1 MEPVTMIIAG
11 VAIVISASLALAVKK
26 YQEIKRKN
34 LEIESLRRSLNA
46 YVETYSLEN
55 ADEQLIRRCQ
65 NKINELFHGEIE
77 KEFLKYKT
85 VEEKKAFAQKVS
97 MELVNCMGIK
107 VDSIQFEYLGPNTRG
122 VTVPENDVTTV
133 YFNEVLLVDDPVQ
146 LVKTMCHEF
155 KHCIQFQSFTNNV
168 WCYSP
173 QKVAQWLY
181 SWDNYVPCES
191 IESYEAYVKQI
202 IEIDANK
209 FVDSIF
215 NVK

>member
-1 MEPVTMIIAG
+1 MELVTMIIAG
-11 VAIVISASLALAVKK
+11 VAIVITASLATAIKN
-26 YQEIKRKN
+26 YQKVKRKN

-46 YVETYSLEN
+46 YVETYSFET
-55 ADEQLIRRCQ
+55 ADEQLIKRCQ

-85 VEEKKAFAQKVS
+85 IEEKKNYAQKVA
-97 MELVNCMGIK
+97 MELANCMGIK
-107 VDSIQFEYLGPNTRG
+107 VDYIHFEYLGPNTRG
-122 VTVPENDVTTV
+122 ATVPDNGQVTV
-133 YFNEVLLVDDPVQ
+133 YFNEVLLVDDPSQ

-155 KHCIQFQSFTNNV
+155 KHCVQFQSFTNNV

-181 SWDNYVPCES
+181 SWDNYVPCECL
-191 IESYEAYVKQI
+191 ESYEAYVKQI

-209 FVDSIF
+209 FADAIF